1 MWGSIPFMCS
11 PPPPHLHSSS
21 PQPPLLGEAQC
32 DTSVSTSTSIH
43 SQLCCFSHLI
53 RIGRPLSLLIVAGR
67 GREIPLIPPM
77 ASLPG
82 FAFSFIPLPPSLSLA
97 HELRR
102 EESATVAECK
112 KGEESGGGGGP
123 KTSLSLSLLSASPPL
138 SLSLSLHSLLFRSS
152 CLQRTKHRLSLPP
165 PSATPLLPP
174 LPLPPLSCVGT
185 HRQEGL
191 ATGGKRRRRRKVGRR
206 EVHSLA
212 SFGVGRREGGR
223 EGT

>member
-138 SLSLSLHSLLFRSS
+138 SLSLSLSP
-152 CLQRTKHRLSLPP
+152 LSLISELMPP
-165 PSATPLLPP
+165 KDETPP
-174 LPLPPLSCVGT
+174 LPPSSVRDSSSSTSSPPLFPVWAHTGGRGSQ
-185 HRQEGL
+185 QEGR
-191 ATGGKRRRRRKVGRR
+191 GGG
-206 EVHSLA
+206 
-212 SFGVGRREGGR
+212 GGR
-223 EGT
+223 WGEGRFILWHHLG

>member
-1 MWGSIPFMCS
+1 MGINPFYVFSSSASSSFLLTTASSSWRGAMRHLRLHF
-11 PPPPHLHSSS
+11 HLH
-21 PQPPLLGEAQC
+21 
-32 DTSVSTSTSIH
+32 
-43 SQLCCFSHLI
+43 
-53 RIGRPLSLLIVAGR
+53 PLSTLLLLSSDPHRAATFTSYSR
-67 GREIPLIPPM
+67 GGEIPLIPPM

-97 HELRR
+97 HELKR

-112 KGEESGGGGGP
+112 KGEESGGGGP

-138 SLSLSLHSLLFRSS
+138 SLSLSLSLHSLFFRSS

-174 LPLPPLSCVGT
+174 RPPPPLSCVGT
-185 HRQEGL
+185 HRREGL
-191 ATGGKRRRRRKVGRR
+191 ATGGKRRRRRKVGRG

>member
-11 PPPPHLHSSS
+11 PPPPHLHSSL

-53 RIGRPLSLLIVAGR
+53 RIGRPGERDTSYSR
-67 GREIPLIPPM
+67 T

-123 KTSLSLSLLSASPPL
+123 KTSLSLLSASPPL
-138 SLSLSLHSLLFRSS
+138 SLSLSLSLSP
-152 CLQRTKHRLSLPP
+152 LSLISELMPP
-165 PSATPLLPP
+165 KDETPPP
-174 LPLPPLSCVGT
+174 LPPSSVRDSSSSTSSPPPPLSCVGT
-185 HRQEGL
+185 HRREGL
-191 ATGGKRRRRRKVGRR
+191 ATGGKRRRRRRRKVGRR